1 MTKMIIIC
9 NNLLFFMT
17 LYIRKHFERMI
28 IMKKIIAVAFTAI
41 LLLTGCGKVDEKV
54 RIEQS
59 TNSQSTNNN
68 EKTVTKIKIAETG
81 GEDGRDNEWDV
92 FQIDGCNIVIQ
103 KDNRSCKTVT
113 YHISDEDYQILMD
126 MDFSS
131 HLKIQ
136 YFLCFV
142 LIFCIH

>member
-1 MTKMIIIC
+1 MIIIC

-41 LLLTGCGKVDEKV
+41 LLLTGCGKVGEKAGT
-54 RIEQS
+54 EQG

-92 FQIDGCNIVIQ
+92 FQIDDCNIVIQ
-103 KDNRSCKTVT
+103 KTTDPAKLLLIIYLMKT
-113 YHISDEDYQILMD
+113 IK
-126 MDFSS
+126 
-131 HLKIQ
+131 HL
-136 YFLCFV
+136 
-142 LIFCIH
+142 LI